1 MKPAHKRIIV
11 EQLDKTLSRFKNVQ
25 DVSPPP
31 KGWIRAI
38 REALGMTG
46 KQLAER
52 LSVRQPRIPIL
63 EKNEISG
70 AVSIKTMR
78 QAAEALDCVF
88 VYALVPRSTLVN
100 TIREQGRQIAIE
112 RMKRTTH
119 TMILED
125 QQLQEPERQKMLQSM
140 IDELMRERPK
150 DLWSVKS

>member
-1 MKPAHKRIIV
+1 M
-11 EQLDKTLSRFKNVQ
+11 DKALSRFKNVQ

-52 LSVRQPRIPIL
+52 LGVRQPRIPVL
-63 EKNEISG
+63 EKDEVSG

-88 VYALVPRSTLVN
+88 VYALVPRSTLEN
-100 TIREQGRQIAIE
+100 TIREQVLQISIE
-112 RMKRTTH
+112 RTKRTTH

-125 QQLQEPERQKMLQSM
+125 QQLQEPERQKMLQAM
-140 IDELMRERPK
+140 IEDLVREMPK
-150 DLWSVKS
+150 DLWSAKS

>member
-11 EQLDKTLSRFKNVQ
+11 EQLDETLSRFKNVQ
-25 DVSPPP
+25 GVSPPP

-52 LSVRQPRIPIL
+52 LNVRQPRIPIL
-63 EKNEISG
+63 EKDEISG
-70 AVSIKTMR
+70 AVSMRTMR

-88 VYALVPRSTLVN
+88 VYALVPRSTLEN
-100 TIREQGRQIAIE
+100 TIREQVRQIAIE

-125 QQLQEPERQKMLQSM
+125 QQLQELERQKMLQSM
-140 IDELMRERPK
+140 TDDLVREMPK
-150 DLWSVKS
+150 DLWSAKS

>member
-11 EQLDKTLSRFKNVQ
+11 EQLDETLSRFKNVQ
-25 DVSPPP
+25 RVSPPP

-52 LSVRQPRIPIL
+52 LNVRQPRIPIL
-63 EKNEISG
+63 EKDEISG
-70 AVSIKTMR
+70 AVSMRTMR

-88 VYALVPRSTLVN
+88 VYALVPRSTLEN
-100 TIREQGRQIAIE
+100 TIREQVRQIAIE

-125 QQLQEPERQKMLQSM
+125 QQLQELERQKMLQSM
-140 IDELMRERPK
+140 TDDLVREMPK
-150 DLWSVKS
+150 DLWSAKS

>member
-11 EQLDKTLSRFKNVQ
+11 EQLDETLSRFKNVQ
-25 DVSPPP
+25 GISPPP

-52 LSVRQPRIPIL
+52 LNVRQPRIPIL
-63 EKNEISG
+63 EKDEISG
-70 AVSIKTMR
+70 AVSMRTMR

-88 VYALVPRSTLVN
+88 VYALVPRSTLEN
-100 TIREQGRQIAIE
+100 TIREQVRQIAIE

-125 QQLQEPERQKMLQSM
+125 QQLQELERQKMLQSM
-140 IDELMRERPK
+140 TDDLVREMPK
-150 DLWSVKS
+150 DLWSAKS

>member
-1 MKPAHKRIIV
+1 MKTVHKRIIV
-11 EQLDKTLSRFKNVQ
+11 EQLDRTLSRLRNVH

-46 KQLAER
+46 KQLADR

-63 EKNEISG
+63 EKDEISG
-70 AVSIKTMR
+70 AVSLKTMR

-88 VYALVPRSTLVN
+88 VYALVPRSTLEN
-100 TIREQGRQIAIE
+100 TIREQVRQIAIE

-140 IDELMRERPK
+140 IEDLVREMPK
-150 DLWSVKS
+150 ELWSVKS